1 MAENRHYVIVGS
13 GVASVHAAK
22 AIRDHDDEAQIS
34 IFGEEPA
41 LPYNRV
47 KLSKGLFTDLHS
59 EKIVIKKEKWFR
71 ENRITVHDNTRI
83 SSIHTGKKAVMTA
96 DGREIAYH
104 KLLLCTGAT
113 NRKLSLEGASL
124 PNVHNIR
131 DKRDADQFKEALRT
145 GDRVCVIGGGIQG
158 LETAWSL
165 IQAGYSV
172 TIIEAGSRLM
182 PRQLDAPSAAKLRKY
197 AVECGAE
204 VRLGQGVTRIIG
216 EGAGRADGIELEDG
230 SILACEHIVYS
241 IGIIPNIALARE
253 AGLETGTGII
263 VNERMQTNDCHIYAA
278 GDCAEFQGK
287 VDGLWGCAIEQG
299 RVAVANMANQNAV
312 YRRPVPMTLSNTFN
326 TPLFSIGLVDEQQC
340 DASITDSAQGR
351 YRRIFIKGG
360 SLCGAIAFENAAA
373 SLPYQAAIEQKL
385 PLDGIDA
392 ASCGMEEVMNEI
404 ARRLQ

>member
-1 MAENRHYVIVGS
+1 MADNRHYVIVGS

-22 AIRDHDDEAQIS
+22 AIRDHDNEAQIS

-59 EKIVIKKEKWFR
+59 EKILIKKEKWFH
-71 ENRITVHDNTRI
+71 ENRIAVHDNTRI
-83 SSIHTGKKAVMTA
+83 SSISTDKKTVITA

-104 KLLLCTGAT
+104 KLLLCTGAA

-131 DKRDADQFKEALRT
+131 DRRDADKFKEALRT

-165 IQAGYSV
+165 IQAGYAV
-172 TIIEAGSRLM
+172 TMIEAGPRLM
-182 PRQLDAPSAAKLRKY
+182 PRQLDAPSAAILMNN
-197 AVECGAE
+197 AVASGAE

-216 EGAGRADGIELEDG
+216 AGRAAGIELEDG
-230 SILACEHIVYS
+230 STLACDHIVYS
-241 IGIIPNIALARE
+241 IGVMPNIALARE
-253 AGLETGTGII
+253 AGLTAGTGII
-263 VNERMQTNDCHIYAA
+263 VNEQMQTSDIHIYAA

-299 RVAVANMANQNAV
+299 QAAGANMANRKAIYQ
-312 YRRPVPMTLSNTFN
+312 RPVPMTLSNIFN

-340 DASITDSAQGR
+340 DTSITESAQGR
-351 YRRIFIKGG
+351 FRRIFIKGG

-373 SLPYQAAIEQKL
+373 SLPYKAAIEQKL
-385 PLDGIDA
+385 PLDGIDV
-392 ASCGMEEVMNEI
+392 ASCGLEEVMNKV
-404 ARRLQ
+404 AKRLQ

>member
-1 MAENRHYVIVGS
+1 MADNRHYVIVGS

-22 AIRDHDDEAQIS
+22 AIRDHDNEAQIS

-47 KLSKGLFTDLHS
+47 KLTKGLFTDLHS
-59 EKIVIKKEKWFR
+59 EKILIKKEKWFHK
-71 ENRITVHDNTRI
+71 NRIAVHDNTRI
-83 SSIHTGKKAVMTA
+83 SSISTDKKTVITA
-96 DGREIAYH
+96 DGREIAYY
-104 KLLLCTGAT
+104 KLLLCTGAA

-131 DKRDADQFKEALRT
+131 DRRDADEFKEALRA

-165 IQAGYSV
+165 IQAGYAV
-172 TIIEAGSRLM
+172 TIIEAGPRLM
-182 PRQLDAPSAAKLRKY
+182 PRQLDALSSAILMEA
-197 AVECGAE
+197 AVACGAE

-216 EGAGRADGIELEDG
+216 AGRADGIELEDG
-230 SILACEHIVYS
+230 STLSCEHIVYS
-241 IGIIPNIALARE
+241 IGVMPNIALARE
-253 AGLETGTGII
+253 AGLAAGTGII
-263 VNERMQTNDCHIYAA
+263 VNEQMQTSDIHIYAA

-287 VDGLWGCAIEQG
+287 VDGLWGCASEQG
-299 RVAVANMANQNAV
+299 QAAGANMANRKAIYQ
-312 YRRPVPMTLSNTFN
+312 RPVPMTLSNTFN

-340 DASITDSAQGR
+340 DTSITESAQGR

-373 SLPYQAAIEQKL
+373 SLPYKAAIEQKL
-385 PLDGIDA
+385 PLDGIDV
-392 ASCGMEEVMNEI
+392 ASCSMEEIMNEI
-404 ARRLQ
+404 SRRLQ

>member
-1 MAENRHYVIVGS
+1 MADNRHYVIVGS

-47 KLSKGLFTDLHS
+47 KLTKGLFTDLHS
-59 EKIVIKKEKWFR
+59 EKILIKKEKWFH
-71 ENRITVHDNTRI
+71 ENRIAVHDNTRI
-83 SSIHTGKKAVMTA
+83 SSISTDKKTVITA
-96 DGREIAYH
+96 DGREIAYY
-104 KLLLCTGAT
+104 KLLLCTGAA

-124 PNVHNIR
+124 PNVYNIR
-131 DKRDADQFKEALRT
+131 DRRDADEFKEALRA

-165 IQAGYSV
+165 IQAGYAV
-172 TIIEAGSRLM
+172 TIIEAGPRLM
-182 PRQLDAPSAAKLRKY
+182 PRQLDALSSAILMEA
-197 AVECGAE
+197 AVACGAE

-216 EGAGRADGIELEDG
+216 AGRADGMELEDG
-230 SILACEHIVYS
+230 STLACEHIVYS
-241 IGIIPNIALARE
+241 IGVMPNIALARE
-253 AGLETGTGII
+253 AGLAAGTGII
-263 VNERMQTNDCHIYAA
+263 VNEQMQTSDIHIYAA

-299 RVAVANMANQNAV
+299 QAAGANMANRKAIYQ
-312 YRRPVPMTLSNTFN
+312 RPVPMTLSNTFN

-340 DASITDSAQGR
+340 DTSITESAQGR

-360 SLCGAIAFENAAA
+360 SLCGAVAFENAAA
-373 SLPYQAAIEQKL
+373 SLPYKAAIEQKL
-385 PLDGIDA
+385 PLDGIDV
-392 ASCGMEEVMNEI
+392 ASCSMEEIMNEI
-404 ARRLQ
+404 SRRLQ

>member
-1 MAENRHYVIVGS
+1 MADNRHYVIVGS
-13 GVASVHAAK
+13 GAASVHAAK
-22 AIRDHDDEAQIS
+22 AIRDHDNEAQIS

-59 EKIVIKKEKWFR
+59 EKILIKKEKWFR
-71 ENRITVHDNTRI
+71 ENRIAVHDNTRI
-83 SSIHTGKKAVMTA
+83 SSINTGTKAVITA

-104 KLLLCTGAT
+104 KLLLCTGAA
-113 NRKLSLEGASL
+113 NRKLGLEGASL

-131 DKRDADQFKEALRT
+131 DRRDADKFKEALRT

-172 TIIEAGSRLM
+172 TIIEAGPRLM
-182 PRQLDAPSAAKLRKY
+182 PRQLDAPSSAILMTTAA
-197 AVECGAE
+197 ACGAE

-216 EGAGRADGIELEDG
+216 ADHADGIELEDG
-230 SILACEHIVYS
+230 STLACEHIVYS
-241 IGIIPNIALARE
+241 IGVAPNIALARE
-253 AGLETGTGII
+253 AGLAAGTGII
-263 VNERMQTNDCHIYAA
+263 VNDQMQTNDRHIYAA

-299 RVAVANMANQNAV
+299 QVAGANMANLKAV
-312 YRRPVPMTLSNTFN
+312 YQRPVPMTLSNTFN

-340 DASITDSAQGR
+340 DASITESATGR
-351 YRRIFIKGG
+351 YRRIFIRGG

-373 SLPYQAAIEQKL
+373 SLPYKTAIEQKL
-385 PLDGIDA
+385 PLDGIDV
-392 ASCGMEEVMNEI
+392 ASRSMEEIMNEI
-404 ARRLQ
+404 AERLQ

>member
-299 RVAVANMANQNAV
+299 RVAGANMANQNAV

>member
-1 MAENRHYVIVGS
+1 MADNRHYVIVGS

-22 AIRDHDDEAQIS
+22 AIRDHDNEAQIS

-47 KLSKGLFTDLHS
+47 KLSKGLFNDLHS
-59 EKIVIKKEKWFR
+59 EKILIKKEKWFH
-71 ENRITVHDNTRI
+71 ENRIAVHDNTRI
-83 SSIHTGKKAVMTA
+83 SSISTDKKTVITA

-104 KLLLCTGAT
+104 KLLLCTGAA

-131 DKRDADQFKEALRT
+131 DRRDADKFKEALRT

-165 IQAGYSV
+165 IQAGYAV
-172 TIIEAGSRLM
+172 TMIEAGPRLM
-182 PRQLDAPSAAKLRKY
+182 PRQLDAPSAAILMNN
-197 AVECGAE
+197 AVASGAE

-216 EGAGRADGIELEDG
+216 AGRAAGIELEDG
-230 SILACEHIVYS
+230 STLACDHIVYS
-241 IGIIPNIALARE
+241 IGVMPNIALARE
-253 AGLETGTGII
+253 AGLTAGTGII
-263 VNERMQTNDCHIYAA
+263 VNEQMQTSDIHIYAA

-299 RVAVANMANQNAV
+299 QAAGANMANRKAIYQ
-312 YRRPVPMTLSNTFN
+312 RPVPMTLSNIFN

-340 DASITDSAQGR
+340 DTSITESAQGR
-351 YRRIFIKGG
+351 FRRIFIKGG

-373 SLPYQAAIEQKL
+373 SLPYKAAIEQKL
-385 PLDGIDA
+385 PLDGIDV
-392 ASCGMEEVMNEI
+392 ASCGLEEVMNKV
-404 ARRLQ
+404 AKRLQ

>member
-1 MAENRHYVIVGS
+1 MADNRHYVIVGS

-59 EKIVIKKEKWFR
+59 EKILIKKEKWFHD
-71 ENRITVHDNTRI
+71 NRIAVHDNTRI
-83 SSIHTGKKAVMTA
+83 SSISTEKKAVITA
-96 DGREIAYH
+96 DGREIAYL

-113 NRKLSLEGASL
+113 NRKLNLEGASL

-131 DKRDADQFKEALRT
+131 DRCDADKFKEALRT

-172 TIIEAGSRLM
+172 TIIEAGPGLM
-182 PRQLDAPSAAKLRKY
+182 PRQLDAPSSAILMEAAV
-197 AVECGAE
+197 ACGAE

-216 EGAGRADGIELEDG
+216 AGRADGIELEDG
-230 SILACEHIVYS
+230 ATLACEHIVYS
-241 IGIIPNIALARE
+241 IGVMPNIALARE
-253 AGLETGTGII
+253 AGLAAGTGII
-263 VNERMQTNDCHIYAA
+263 VNEQMRTSDIHIYAA

-299 RVAVANMANQNAV
+299 QVAGANMANRKAIYQQ
-312 YRRPVPMTLSNTFN
+312 PVPMTLSNIFN
-326 TPLFSIGLVDEQQC
+326 TPLFSIGLVDEEQY
-340 DASITDSAQGR
+340 DNSIAESAQGR
-351 YRRIFIKGG
+351 YRRIFIKDG

-373 SLPYQAAIEQKL
+373 SLPYKAAIEQKL
-385 PLDGIDA
+385 PLDGIDV

-404 ARRLQ
+404 SSRLQ

>member
-1 MAENRHYVIVGS
+1 MATENRHYVIVGS
-13 GVASVHAAK
+13 GVVSVHAAK
-22 AIRDHDDEAQIS
+22 AIRDHDNEARIS

-71 ENRITVHDNTRI
+71 ENRIAVHDSTRI
-83 SSIHTGKKAVMTA
+83 CSIHTEKKTVITP

-131 DKRDADQFKEALRT
+131 DRRDADKFKEALRT

-158 LETAWSL
+158 LETSWSL

-172 TIIEAGSRLM
+172 TIIEAGPRLM
-182 PRQLDAPSAAKLRKY
+182 PRQLDAPSAAILMTN

-204 VRLGQGVTRIIG
+204 VRLGQGVTHII
-216 EGAGRADGIELEDG
+216 GAGRADGIELEDG

-241 IGIIPNIALARE
+241 IGVIPNIALAHEASLE
-253 AGLETGTGII
+253 AGMGII
-263 VNERMQTNDCHIYAA
+263 VNEQMQTSDIHIYAA

-287 VDGLWGCAIEQG
+287 VDGLWGSAIEQG
-299 RVAVANMANQNAV
+299 QVAGANMANRKAV
-312 YRRPVPMTLSNTFN
+312 YQRPVPMTLSNTFN

-340 DASITDSAQGR
+340 DASITDSGQGR
-351 YRRIFIKGG
+351 YRRIFIKDS
-360 SLCGAIAFENAAA
+360 SLCGAIAFDNAAA
-373 SLPYQAAIEQKL
+373 SLPYKAAIEQKL
-385 PLDGIDA
+385 PLDGIDV
-392 ASCGMEEVMNEI
+392 ASCSMEEVMNEI